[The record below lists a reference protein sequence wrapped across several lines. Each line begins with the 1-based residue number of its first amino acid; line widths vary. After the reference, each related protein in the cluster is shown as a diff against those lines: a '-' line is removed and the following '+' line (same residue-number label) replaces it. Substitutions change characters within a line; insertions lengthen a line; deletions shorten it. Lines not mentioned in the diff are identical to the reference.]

1 MIAVRCPRRVWPA
14 MTPIPDTPAT
24 GSVAAG
30 HGQLAGEDAAGRDE
44 LAVRADPDH
53 APRVGEPLVE
63 LDVLGMGDLV
73 EGEVAG
79 LLERVLVGGGQALGR
94 AHAAALRCRQ
104 TRNATSAST
113 PATAAAGPAVEITC
127 SATWPRK

>member
-14 MTPIPDTPAT
+14 TTPIPDTPAT
-24 GSVAAG
+24 GSVPPGTVSSRAN
-30 HGQLAGEDAAGRDE
+30 DAAGRDE

-63 LDVLGMGDLV
+63 LDLLGMGDLV
-73 EGEVAG
+73 EGEMAG
-79 LLERVLVGGGQALGR
+79 LLERVLVGGGQPLGP

>member
-14 MTPIPDTPAT
+14 TTPMPDTPAT
-24 GSVAAG
+24 GSGPAG
-30 HGQLAGEDAAGRDE
+30 DGQLAGEDAARRDE

-53 APRVGEPLVE
+53 APRVGEPLVQR
-63 LDVLGMGDLV
+63 DVLGVGDLV

-79 LLERVLVGGGQALGR
+79 LLERVLVGGRQALR
-94 AHAAALRCRQ
+94 LAHAAARRCRQ

-113 PATAAAGPAVEITC
+113 AATAAAGPAVEITS